1 MTFSRFYVLLFL
13 LYLVMILKENKHVEL
28 AGNMKD
34 KSAPLF
40 LPHPLIFN

>member
-28 AGNMKD
+28 TGNMKD

-40 LPHPLIFN
+40 LPHPLV